1 MKVQSLTDSALLG
14 DPLSAHSERL
24 HIMILLYS
32 TIPAPYQTCRSVHDF
47 LRNEGTSAFR
57 LVTCAVTG
65 AFLIR
70 SSTCDIKSSKGPCAR
85 SSDYPVVFY
94 PRIPPFFVCA
104 LIRAKI
110 MSLCRELRVCGQ
122 HSSLVLRLRIQKST
136 CLLWKRARAGSRLK
150 CWSSSSGAVAMF
162 WPLKSRYRTKVIGSH
177 ISEVPLPW

>member
-1 MKVQSLTDSALLG
+1 MKARPLTAGALLG

-110 MSLCRELRVCGQ
+110 VSLCRELRVCGQ
-122 HSSLVLRLRIQKST
+122 HSSLALRLRMQKST
-136 CLLWKRARAGSRLK
+136 CLLWKRARAGSHPEP
-150 CWSSSSGAVAMF
+150 WSPSSGAV
-162 WPLKSRYRTKVIGSH
+162 
-177 ISEVPLPW
+177 EVF